1 MADPAV
7 GGFSVREDYMR
18 RYPNIVFLSIMM
30 AGSAL
35 LAAGTPSE
43 PNLEVTPVSAQS
55 FPRFQGSKLR
65 FPLTKVS
72 CASEYETCAE
82 KAGEHCHSEVS
93 DLPDKKRAAAYVRCV
108 TQYQGACR
116 DMHCSGKAAE

>member
-1 MADPAV
+1 
-7 GGFSVREDYMR
+7 MR
-18 RYPNIVFLSIMM
+18 RYSSIVLLLMV
-30 AGSAL
+30 AGNPL
-35 LAAGTPSE
+35 LAANMPSG
-43 PNLEVTPVSAQS
+43 PNPDAVPISAQ
-55 FPRFQGSKLR
+55 PA
-65 FPLTKVS
+65 
-72 CASEYETCAE
+72 CASEYELCTQ